1 MPAGCSANATIGRIP
16 ATSRRPVWT
25 RTNSSQCFFRSRAL
39 PAPAS
44 RAQVTAAFTP
54 KYARVARSAS
64 GIPSAWRCRSTNI
77 AATVTCGIHLAGGAR
92 LPTKPGHPRRGS
104 ALSSA
109 GQKIAA
115 VVLAAGK
122 GTRMKSDKAKVLHA
136 AAGRPIGF
144 FPIRAALALDA
155 SPVVVVVGHQAE
167 TVQEELSRHLAGAPL
182 RFALQ
187 AEQLGTGHA
196 VLCAEEAL
204 RGFDGSVLI
213 LAADV
218 PLIRPETLQKLV
230 IARQGAD
237 LALLTCRAQDPK
249 GYGRIVR
256 RGDGS
261 VARVVEEKDA
271 SPEERRISEANAS
284 IYLADAKF
292 LFRALRGVGRSNAQ
306 GEYYLTDIVA
316 KGRAVAVEAE
326 ETEVSGV
333 NDRAQ
338 LARAAAQLRERRNAQ
353 LMKDGVTLVDPDVTY
368 VDEGIEVGADSV
380 LEPMVSLRGKT
391 RVGRGVHIG
400 QGCVIVDSEIADG
413 AQILPYTH
421 MTESRVGPGAT
432 VGPFAR
438 LRPGAQLAE
447 QAHVG
452 NFVELKKTLLGKGSK
467 ANHLSYLGDSVIGEG
482 CNVGAGT
489 ITCNYDGKNK
499 HVTRI
504 EDGAFIGSDTQL
516 VAPVTVGKGAYVGTG
531 PTVREDVPSGS
542 LAVSAGKQR
551 NIEGWVE
558 KKAPRKTSKKA

>member
-1 MPAGCSANATIGRIP
+1 M
-16 ATSRRPVWT
+16 
-25 RTNSSQCFFRSRAL
+25 
-39 PAPAS
+39 
-44 RAQVTAAFTP
+44 
-54 KYARVARSAS
+54 
-64 GIPSAWRCRSTNI
+64 
-77 AATVTCGIHLAGGAR
+77 
-92 LPTKPGHPRRGS
+92 
-104 ALSSA
+104 
-109 GQKIAA
+109 
-115 VVLAAGK
+115 
-122 GTRMKSDKAKVLHA
+122 
-136 AAGRPIGF
+136 
-144 FPIRAALALDA
+144 
-155 SPVVVVVGHQAE
+155 
-167 TVQEELSRHLAGAPL
+167 
-182 RFALQ
+182 
-187 AEQLGTGHA
+187 
-196 VLCAEEAL
+196 
-204 RGFDGSVLI
+204 
-213 LAADV
+213 
-218 PLIRPETLQKLV
+218 PLIRPETLQRLV
-230 IARQGAD
+230 TARQGAD
-237 LALLTCRAQDPK
+237 VSLLSCRARDPK

-256 RGDGS
+256 RDDGS
-261 VARVVEEKDA
+261 VARIVEEKDA
-271 SPEERRISEANAS
+271 SPEERRISEVNAS

-292 LFRALRGVGRSNAQ
+292 LFAALRGLGRSNAQ

-316 KGRAVAVEAE
+316 RGRAVAVEAE

-338 LARAAAQLRERRNAQ
+338 LARAASQLRERRNAQ
-353 LMKDGVTLVDPDVTY
+353 LMKDGVTLVDPAVTY

-391 RVGRGVHIG
+391 RVGKGVQIG
-400 QGCVIVDSEIADG
+400 QGCVIVDCEIADG

-421 MTESRVGPGAT
+421 MTESRIGPGAT

-489 ITCNYDGKNK
+489 ITCNYDGKSK
-499 HVTRI
+499 HVTKI

-531 PTVREDVPSGS
+531 TTVREDVPPGA

-558 KKAPRKTSKKA
+558 KKAPRKASKKPGER

>member
-1 MPAGCSANATIGRIP
+1 M
-16 ATSRRPVWT
+16 
-25 RTNSSQCFFRSRAL
+25 
-39 PAPAS
+39 
-44 RAQVTAAFTP
+44 
-54 KYARVARSAS
+54 
-64 GIPSAWRCRSTNI
+64 
-77 AATVTCGIHLAGGAR
+77 HLAGSVR
-92 LPTKPGHPRRGS
+92 LPTRPGHLRKGRG
-104 ALSSA
+104 LSNA

-136 AAGRPIGF
+136 AAGRPIAF

-155 SPVVVVVGHQAE
+155 SPVVVVVGHQAQS
-167 TVQEELSRHLAGAPL
+167 VQEELSPLFAGAPIH
-182 RFALQ
+182 FVLQ

-196 VLCAEEAL
+196 VRCAEEAL

-218 PLIRPETLQKLV
+218 PLIRAQTLQKLV
-230 IARQGAD
+230 LARQDAD
-237 LALLTCRAQDPK
+237 VALLTCRARDPK

-256 RGDGS
+256 RDDGS
-261 VARVVEEKDA
+261 VARIVEEKDA
-271 SPEERRISEANAS
+271 SPEERRISEVNAS

-292 LFRALRGVGRSNAQ
+292 LFDALRAVGRSNAQ
-306 GEYYLTDIVA
+306 AEYYLTDIVA

-326 ETEVSGV
+326 ESEVSGV

-338 LARAAAQLRERRNAQ
+338 LARSGTQLRERRNAQ
-353 LMKDGVTLVDPDVTY
+353 LMKDGVTLVDPAVTY

-391 RVGRGVHIG
+391 RVGRGVLIG

-421 MTESRVGPGAT
+421 MTESRIGPGAT

-467 ANHLSYLGDSVIGEG
+467 ANHLSYLGDAVIGEG

-489 ITCNYDGKNK
+489 ITCNYDGKSK
-499 HVTRI
+499 HLTTI

-516 VAPVTVGKGAYVGTG
+516 VAPVTVGKNAYVGTG
-531 PTVREDVPSGS
+531 TTVREDVPPGA

-558 KKAPRKTSKKA
+558 KKAPRKAPKKDPGGR

>member
-1 MPAGCSANATIGRIP
+1 MSN
-16 ATSRRPVWT
+16 
-25 RTNSSQCFFRSRAL
+25 
-39 PAPAS
+39 
-44 RAQVTAAFTP
+44 
-54 KYARVARSAS
+54 
-64 GIPSAWRCRSTNI
+64 
-77 AATVTCGIHLAGGAR
+77 
-92 LPTKPGHPRRGS
+92 
-104 ALSSA
+104 A

-122 GTRMKSDKAKVLHA
+122 GTRMKSDKAKVLHE
-136 AAGRPIGF
+136 AAGRPIAF

-155 SPVVVVVGHQAE
+155 SPVVVVVGHQAGSVE
-167 TVQEELSRHLAGAPL
+167 QELTRQFAGAPL

-196 VLCAEEAL
+196 VLCAQEAL

-218 PLIRPETLQKLV
+218 PLIRAETLRKLV
-230 IARQGAD
+230 AAREGAD
-237 LALLTCRAQDPK
+237 VALLTCRAKDPK
-249 GYGRIVR
+249 GYGRVVR
-256 RGDGS
+256 AADGK
-261 VARVVEEKDA
+261 VARIVEEKDA
-271 SPEERRISEANAS
+271 SAEERKISEVNAS
-284 IYLADAKF
+284 IYLADARF
-292 LFRALRGVGRSNAQ
+292 LFAALRGVGRSNAQ

-316 KGRAVAVEAE
+316 RGRAVAVEAE

-338 LARAAAQLRERRNAQ
+338 LAWSAAQLRERRNAQ
-353 LMKDGVTLVDPDVTY
+353 LMKDGVTLLDPAVTY
-368 VDEGIEVGADSV
+368 VDDGVEVGADTV
-380 LEPMVSLRGKT
+380 IEPLVTLRGKT
-391 RVGRGVHIG
+391 RVGKNVRIG

-413 AQILPYTH
+413 AQLLPYSH
-421 MTESRVGPGAT
+421 LTESRVGPSAI

-438 LRPGAQLAE
+438 LRPGAQLGE

-452 NFVELKKTLLGKGSK
+452 NFVELKKTVLGKGSK
-467 ANHLSYLGDSVIGEG
+467 ANHLTYLGDTVVGEG
-482 CNVGAGT
+482 CNIGAGT

-499 HVTRI
+499 HVTTI

-531 PTVREDVPSGS
+531 ATIREDVPAGA

-558 KKAPRKTSKKA
+558 KKAPKKASKKD